1 MKQRIRTITALAFVV
16 LLANP
21 FTIAP
26 AAALFGED
34 TDVLSPNAKQVV
46 KNSDSISDHVV
57 NYGKTE
63 SRPGWFVELESS
75 EDIKSLDSW
84 ANGSD
89 TRTVLDYYNSTN
101 TALIAAE
108 GADITDKGWSVS
120 DLFGSDALAERG
132 YVVRITPELSTE
144 YVEPIYSLDS
154 NRSHEFPNALW
165 YAKARTIATDSSYD
179 KTGMA
184 WDEDANRTNLS
195 AVPDLVGA
203 SSVQANGTGV
213 DVAVIDSG
221 TNFANG
227 TQFGINGSGSA
238 FRVQDAYDFVEGES
252 VNLSVDRRNVT
263 EELEAVSD
271 PNGHG
276 TWVSTA
282 VVGNDGIA
290 PGADLMAYRALNGE
304 GKGKTSD
311 IAAAIYRADREGA
324 DVLVMSLG
332 SPIANEQLKTALE
345 HALGPNGNVT
355 AAYVAAGNAYMSGGA
370 RYVSSPGDVSEV
382 ITVQATNNSLD
393 QARKAYFGEVGP
405 DPGTGAADKGVS
417 PDIAAPGMSITA
429 NTPDYGDGVTTTSDS
444 TLSGTSM
451 AAPIAAGAGV
461 ITLDARESLRG
472 DSEKFHEVVVNSGY
486 HLTHLGVT
494 ESRGGMANASRAIN
508 GWSEDAPDRNL
519 TDAAKGRDAGNQVL
533 SGNTGQF
540 LAGASSWTSSVSEGI
555 PYL

>member
-1 MKQRIRTITALAFVV
+1 MKQNLRTFTALAFVA
-16 LLANP
+16 LIANP
-21 FTIAP
+21 FTVAP
-26 AAALFGED
+26 ATAFLGSGG
-34 TDVLSPNAKQVV
+34 DVLSPNAERVFDGELDGNVV
-46 KNSDSISDHVV
+46 E
-57 NYGKTE
+57 YGTYT
-63 SRPGWFVELESS
+63 RPGWFVELESS
-75 EDIKSLDSW
+75 EDIDRVHSW
-84 ANGSD
+84 ANASNS
-89 TRTVLDYYNSTN
+89 RTVLEKYNQTN
-101 TALIAAE
+101 TVLIAAE
-108 GADITDKGWSVS
+108 NGDIKDQGWSVS

-132 YVVRITPELSTE
+132 YVVRITPELNTQ
-144 YVEPIYSLDS
+144 YAEPIYSLDS
-154 NRSHEFPNALW
+154 NQSYSAPKALW
-165 YAKARTIATDSSYD
+165 YAKARSSAKDSSFS

-184 WDEDANRTNLS
+184 WDEDANRTELT
-195 AVPDLVGA
+195 AVSHLVGTR
-203 SSVQANGTGV
+203 SVQADGSGV

-221 TNFANG
+221 TNFADGKQFGNG
-227 TQFGINGSGSA
+227 TTGSEL
-238 FRVQDAYDFVEGES
+238 RVQDAYDFVEGEGA
-252 VNLSVDRRNVT
+252 NLTVSRENVT
-263 EELEAVSD
+263 DELESVSD

-282 VVGNDGIA
+282 VVGQDGIA
-290 PGADLMAYRALNGE
+290 SGADLMAYRALNSE

-311 IAAAIYRADREGA
+311 IAAAIYRADRKGA
-324 DVLVMSLG
+324 DFIVMSLG

-345 HALGPNGNVT
+345 HALGPDGNVT

-370 RYVSSPGDVSEV
+370 RYVSSPGDVDDV

-405 DPGTGAADKGVS
+405 DPGTGAADRGVS
-417 PDIAAPGMSITA
+417 PDIAAPGMKITA
-429 NTPDYGDGVTTTSDS
+429 DTPDYGDGVTTTTDS

-472 DSEKFHEVVVNSGY
+472 DSGQFHEVVVNSGY
-486 HLTHLGVT
+486 HTEHLGLT

-519 TDAAKGRDAGNQVL
+519 TAESDGRDAGNQVL

-540 LAGASSWTSSVSEGI
+540 LAGASEFGSSVSEGI